1 MAESPMTMMVHGM
14 MAGAV
19 VYVGSTTLLGQSA
32 DSAMYIGALTANAVS
47 AYMILFGHALPL

>member
-1 MAESPMTMMVHGM
+1 MTMMVHGM

-19 VYVGSTTLLGQSA
+19 VYVGSTSLLGQSA

-47 AYMILFGHALPL
+47 TYMILFGHALPM